1 MLLFSFSTFLGILV
15 YARPNVAYIFGDNW
29 TSQTVYKVIALVM
42 FFVGGI
48 MDPNFVWDFADIGIG
63 LMTVFNILAILLM
76 SKQAIGSLDDYTRIV
91 KERKISKKKG
101 E

>member
-1 MLLFSFSTFLGILV
+1 MTENIKKYLNDSFVARWAALIL
-15 YARPNVAYIFGDNW
+15 
-29 TSQTVYKVIALVM
+29 IALAM

-76 SKQAIGSLDDYTRIV
+76 SKQAMSSLDEYTLIV
-91 KERKISKKKG
+91 KERKKQK
-101 E
+101 